1 MGKQKSRTYSLYKGR
16 QKVYIGE
23 AANPERRAE
32 QHRQEGK
39 HFDRVQVTSRPIM
52 KENARKREAEQLE
65 AYRRGHGG
73 KNPRYNE
80 TDEG

>member
-32 QHRQEGK
+32 QHRQEVNRI
-39 HFDRVQVTSRPIM
+39 DRVKVTSSPM
-52 KENARKREAEQLE
+52 LTENAQKREAEQLK

-73 KNPRYNE
+73 TNPTYNE

>member
-1 MGKQKSRTYSLYKGR
+1 MGKQKSRTYSLYNGR

-23 AANPERRAE
+23 AADPERRAE

-39 HFDRVQVTSRPIM
+39 RFDRVEFTSRPM
-52 KENARKREAEQLE
+52 LKENAQTREAEQLE
-65 AYRRGHGG
+65 TYRRGHGG

-80 TDEG
+80 TDDG